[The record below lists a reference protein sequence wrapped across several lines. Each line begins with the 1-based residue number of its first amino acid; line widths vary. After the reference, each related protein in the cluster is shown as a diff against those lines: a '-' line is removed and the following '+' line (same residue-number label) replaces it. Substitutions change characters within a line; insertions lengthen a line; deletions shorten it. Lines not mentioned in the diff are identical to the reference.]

1 MNLTRLLAR
10 DHHEVYIYIYIAS
23 KDSHPSKLTISARIK
38 GSIAFIVIKISFE
51 ENLDTPPNI

>member
-10 DHHEVYIYIYIAS
+10 DHHEVY
-23 KDSHPSKLTISARIK
+23 KDSHPSKLAISARIK